1 MISPAIRSQADVIWS
16 QCWVLLRLD
25 MTWHLLANGCRD
37 VLGLYGRPT
46 ACDRT
51 TSTDPLGVIAFT
63 EARPHDHARV
73 CASCEETTNPGR
85 PGSRLHIE
93 ARLDRLLEQVAQAY
107 HDLDEVGDNEVEPS
121 TTYQT

>member
-51 TSTDPLGVIAFT
+51 TS
-63 EARPHDHARV
+63 PHDHARV